1 MKKEWLASAQK
12 APIFDGIPPDSL
24 RSMLDC
30 VRPRVREV
38 NAGTVLVQAGEPVAG
53 MGIVLAGAVA
63 VQKLRPS
70 GDLVRMGTF
79 GPGETFGEIV
89 VFADDGRW
97 PAMVTAAA
105 DCAIMLLP
113 GQKILGFC
121 TQRCEAHQ
129 RLVLN
134 LLRSLSNRALMLNRR
149 LDYLAAKNLRAKV
162 AMYILEQ
169 DEMTRQR
176 DAERGSPRPEPG
188 NRGTRLVFLPLSRLE
203 LAEFLNVPRPSLS
216 RELRL
221 MKEDGLI
228 DYYRNTVRIV
238 DLEGLRRAVER

>member
-1 MKKEWLASAQK
+1 MKKEWLASARK
-12 APIFDGIPPDSL
+12 APIFAGIPPDSL
-24 RSMLDC
+24 RSMLEC
-30 VRPRVREV
+30 VRPQVREAK
-38 NAGTVLVQAGEPVAG
+38 AGTVLVQAGEPVAG

-113 GQKILGFC
+113 ARKILDFC
-121 TQRCEAHQ
+121 ARRCEAHQ

-169 DEMTRQR
+169 DGMMRQR
-176 DAERGSPRPEPG
+176 DAERGSPRPE
-188 NRGTRLVFLPLSRLE
+188 NRGARLVFLPLSRLE

-238 DLEGLRRAVER
+238 DPEGLRRAVER